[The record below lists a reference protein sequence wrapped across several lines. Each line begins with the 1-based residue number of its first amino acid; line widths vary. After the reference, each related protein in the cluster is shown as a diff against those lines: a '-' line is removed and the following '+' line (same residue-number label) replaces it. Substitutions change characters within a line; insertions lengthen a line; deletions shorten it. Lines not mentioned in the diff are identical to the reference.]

1 MRAALSRDA
10 RIFIQVAD
18 CAQAKDVP
26 PALPSMLG
34 RIVDHMATLAERRE
48 IAGHAVAW
56 IVIEMRTSQHDISRS
71 YRCQN
76 EAALERDPLATAGAP
91 THGIGIP
98 PATIAKMC
106 DPTHMRPR
114 AVLAARAGPIEP
126 DHVRQLAP
134 VDRVKPAVFRADRHL
149 DSMSQPMAERKQ
161 NLLGLFMVCYVT
173 VPRGAYCQFFVPMPV
188 IVRGDTGN
196 SLEIAL

>member
-71 YRCQN
+71 YRRQN

-98 PATIAKMC
+98 PATIAKMG

-149 DSMSQPMAERKQ
+149 DSMSQPMAERKR
-161 NLLGLFMVCYVT
+161 NLLGLFLVCCVT
-173 VPRGAYCQFFVPMPV
+173 VPRGAYRQFSWRLPV
-188 IVRGDTGN
+188 IGRGDTGN

>member
-1 MRAALSRDA
+1 MRTALSRDA

-71 YRCQN
+71 YRRQN

-98 PATIAKMC
+98 PATIAKMG

-161 NLLGLFMVCYVT
+161 NLLGLFLVCCVT
-173 VPRGAYCQFFVPMPV
+173 VPRGAYRQFSWRLPA